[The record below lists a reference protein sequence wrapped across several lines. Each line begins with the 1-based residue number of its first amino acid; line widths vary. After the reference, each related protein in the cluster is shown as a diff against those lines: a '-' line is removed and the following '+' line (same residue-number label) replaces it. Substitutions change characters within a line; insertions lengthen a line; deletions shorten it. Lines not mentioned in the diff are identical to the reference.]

1 MGGGGGE
8 EGLGG
13 FTPGKFLAYRLH
25 NVASKAFYGNL
36 TQFLNTI
43 HRSVCCNCA
52 CVLQLG

>member
-1 MGGGGGE
+1 MGGGE

-13 FTPGKFLAYRLH
+13 FIPGKFLAYRLH